1 MTRTQSPCLPIC
13 AHAAEDASRDFV
25 SSFFKSLAEAG
36 AASTETFDDMAE
48 EAATPGGL
56 NEQVHRGLIASGAYE
71 LVVDQLDVIAK
82 RLTGTDPAP
91 RPARD

>member
-1 MTRTQSPCLPIC
+1 MLR
-13 AHAAEDASRDFV
+13 AAEGASRDFV

-36 AASTETFDDMAE
+36 AESTEAFDEMAE

-56 NEQVHRGLIASGAYE
+56 NEQVHRGLVGSGAYE
-71 LVVDQLDVIAK
+71 LVVDQLDAIAK

-91 RPARD
+91 RPARN